1 MRTAATPPSPLRP
14 PRSSSKRGAASAPN
28 RPGPPLREPA
38 LIVACGAL
46 AAELRAVLPPGSAEV
61 RYLPA
66 HFHNRPE
73 RIVPALAPI
82 LDEAAASGR
91 TAFVAYADCG
101 TGGALDRLLADHPG
115 VERLPGAHCYELFA
129 GAELFATLHDDE
141 PGTFFL
147 TDFLTRHFEPLV
159 WQGLGLDRH
168 PELRD
173 VYFAHYRRRRAVQPV
188 RRSRARRR
196 RSSRRGSP
204 GPAVRAS
211 ACRTPSA
218 GCGDRRRR
226 RPPSRV
232 A

>member
-1 MRTAATPPSPLRP
+1 
-14 PRSSSKRGAASAPN
+14 
-28 RPGPPLREPA
+28 LREPA

-173 VYFAHYRRRRAVQPV
+173 VYFAHYRRVVLLSQSDDPELVDDARRAADRLGLRFEHRHVG
-188 RRSRARRR
+188 RRR
-196 RSSRRGSP
+196 LAAAI
-204 GPAVRAS
+204 AVAV
-211 ACRTPSA
+211 
-218 GCGDRRRR
+218 DL
-226 RPPSRV
+226 PSRV